1 MHDNDNVSKIG
12 LRADTKSDSNV
23 LKQKLRNKDMA
34 GGGVV
39 FKGNAI
45 KRMLLIK
52 IIIFMATYHFLF
64 LFYYYQISE
73 KNLLHISY
81 QNVFVIFFS
90 FFARNINF
98 IMKIIF
104 FMSSHLA
111 QQFLLI
117 NFC

>member
-1 MHDNDNVSKIG
+1 MHDNDNVSKFG

-64 LFYYYQISE
+64 LFLLLPNFAKKIYYIF
-73 KNLLHISY
+73 HIK
-81 QNVFVIFFS
+81 
-90 FFARNINF
+90 
-98 IMKIIF
+98 M
-104 FMSSHLA
+104 
-111 QQFLLI
+111 FL
-117 NFC
+117 

>member
-1 MHDNDNVSKIG
+1 MHDNDGVSKIG

-64 LFYYYQISE
+64 LFLLLPNFGKKSITYFIS
-73 KNLLHISY
+73 KC
-81 QNVFVIFFS
+81 FCDFF
-90 FFARNINF
+90 
-98 IMKIIF
+98 
-104 FMSSHLA
+104 L
-111 QQFLLI
+111 FLLEI
-117 NFC
+117 